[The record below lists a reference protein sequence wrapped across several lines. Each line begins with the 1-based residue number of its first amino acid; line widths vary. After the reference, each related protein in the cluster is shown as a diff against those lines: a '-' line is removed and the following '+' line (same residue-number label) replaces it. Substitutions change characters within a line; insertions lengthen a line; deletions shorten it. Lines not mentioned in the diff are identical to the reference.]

1 MLTADLI
8 DDPAGLEPWSEAWD
22 RLAVE
27 LSQPCSSPKWMS
39 PLVAACSDRP
49 CGAAHRGGAR
59 R

>member
-27 LSQPCSSPKWMS
+27 LSQPC
-39 PLVAACSDRP
+39 
-49 CGAAHRGGAR
+49 
-59 R
+59 